1 MTCLEEP
8 QCLIWGCH
16 LGRLY
21 FFFSKVQLAA
31 GTQSHHRLL
40 AVGYPGSGVTG
51 FAVLHSAKE
60 GGNVKEAVGSLIL
73 VWPIEILGSLF
84 LACSPQR
91 VEKLEENGVF
101 FFNPRTFQ
109 TSVKADWYKK

>member
-8 QCLIWGCH
+8 QCLTWGCH

-31 GTQSHHRLL
+31 GTQYHHRLL

-60 GGNVKEAVGSLIL
+60 GGNVKGSCR
-73 VWPIEILGSLF
+73 ESNSSL
-84 LACSPQR
+84 
-91 VEKLEENGVF
+91 
-101 FFNPRTFQ
+101 
-109 TSVKADWYKK
+109 ADRNSREFIPSLQPSEG